1 VKVHT
6 KLIQS
11 SSRIE
16 RSFPLVKNII
26 NKERENVEVNG
37 KMLLFMVGDYLEDNE
52 DNDDIGKFTKEITE
66 INKIFNEYKI
76 TANLYAKIM
85 IYEEYGN
92 VVDLKFNY
100 TPPLVINDI
109 ALMRLV
115 DLIYNQYLDYINKS
129 DINGRLSSL
138 GINIRIVR
146 KNGKLN
152 QEPPKFVDG
161 ELYVEMKKKA
171 VAKVTIPPP
180 DYYEVV
186 KIYPESFK
194 TEIIE

>member
-1 VKVHT
+1 MKVHT

>member
-1 VKVHT
+1 MKVHT

-16 RSFPLVKNII
+16 GSFPLVKNII